1 MKEKPYH
8 HGNLQTELIEEGLA
22 LIHEEGRGNF
32 SLRKLARR
40 IGVSPTACYNHYQTV
55 DELLHEMKQ
64 YVMKKFSDALTAGMN
79 DEAASACPMIG
90 MGKAYVNFF
99 AENPHYFTFVYDN
112 EDYRIELTKDR
123 FDGDFEPFC
132 IFKEAAIRSMKD
144 YQIREE
150 QFHDNLVTMWAAT
163 HGLAAMANMKG
174 FHYDGDWG
182 QLTERLLN
190 TKINLL

>member
-8 HGNLQTELIEEGLA
+8 HGNLQTELIEEGLS

-112 EDYRIELTKDR
+112 EDYRIELTKDS
-123 FDGDFEPFC
+123 FEGDFEPFC

>member
-32 SLRKLARR
+32 SLRKLAKRL
-40 IGVSPTACYNHYQTV
+40 GVSPTACYNHYPTV
-55 DELLHEMKQ
+55 DELLAEMKR
-64 YVMKKFSDALTAGMN
+64 YVKKKFSDALIAGVT
-79 DEAASACPMIG
+79 DEMYSDYPMLG

-99 AENPHYFTFVYDN
+99 AENPHYFTFVYDSD
-112 EDYRIELTKDR
+112 DYQITLTEHS
-123 FDGDFEPFC
+123 FEGDFEPFH
-132 IFKEAAIRSMKD
+132 IFKDAAIQCMKEA
-144 YQIREE
+144 QIEE
-150 QFHDNLVTMWAAT
+150 ANFHDNLVAMWAAT

-182 QLTERLLN
+182 QLAVKLLL
-190 TKINLL
+190 TKVTLF